1 MSRGQAV
8 IDSVAAKEIQDRIW
22 DSFRRWGFLQANLD
36 PLGDLGPVAMPELDV
51 TGPDADAAR
60 LCYCGSIGAE
70 FMHIP
75 DHQRREWIQE
85 RMESAPPAP
94 DQARILD
101 LLIRGEVFE
110 QVLQTRY
117 LGTKR
122 YSLEGEVALL
132 PLLDAILCAAAEQG
146 AEKAMLAMP
155 HRGRLNV
162 AVQIV
167 GRDCA

>member
-51 TGPDADAAR
+51 TGSDADAAR

-75 DHQRREWIQE
+75 DLQRREWIQE

-94 DQARILD
+94 DQR
-101 LLIRGEVFE
+101 ESSTF
-110 QVLQTRY
+110 
-117 LGTKR
+117 
-122 YSLEGEVALL
+122 
-132 PLLDAILCAAAEQG
+132 
-146 AEKAMLAMP
+146 
-155 HRGRLNV
+155 
-162 AVQIV
+162 
-167 GRDCA
+167 